1 MYGTFLAAA
10 IFDMDGTL
18 VDSEELAYL
27 ASIEGLTDYY
37 RARGGEPV
45 LPSRAEIRSLVGLP
59 SLEYF
64 ARLVPPER
72 RGDAAEVR
80 RLVAG
85 HEVRRLSAGLGRLF
99 PGVRETL
106 GELRREGWRLGLV
119 SNCGR
124 IYLEANLKHLLDGL
138 LDVAFCLDD
147 RPSKTENVTLALS
160 RLGVS
165 KGVMVGDR
173 TADLEAGRKNGL
185 RTVGCAYG
193 FAPHEIHGADAVIRE
208 FPELRSVLSSS
219 ILGNP

>member
-1 MYGTFLAAA
+1 MYCTFLAA

-18 VDSEELAYL
+18 VDSGELAYL
-27 ASIEGLTDYY
+27 ASLEGLTDYY
-37 RARGGEPV
+37 RARGLDPV
-45 LPSRAEIRSLVGLP
+45 LPSREEIRSLVGLP

-64 ARLVPPER
+64 AKLVPPDR
-72 RGDAAEVR
+72 RGDAPEIR

-85 HEVRRLSAGLGRLF
+85 HEVRRLSAGLGRLY

-138 LDVAFCLDD
+138 LDVALCLDD
-147 RPSKTENVTLALS
+147 RPTKTENVTAALS
-160 RLGVS
+160 KLGVAR
-165 KGVMVGDR
+165 GVMVGDR
-173 TADLEAGRKNGL
+173 SADLEAGRRNGL

-193 FAPHEIHGADAVIRE
+193 FAPHEIAGADAVIRE
-208 FPELRSVLSSS
+208 FAELRSVLRSS
-219 ILGNP
+219 IVATS